1 MENENTAIEIN
12 KNWTDIYYLL
22 HYRHLENLSHQAIR
36 LLQHIKKRGN
46 CSVSDLAELLGVTH
60 NTASEHIKRLTSKGL
75 VVKKRSSIDERRVV
89 ISLTDNG
96 ELELHKHTHLDESKL
111 NKVLDNLS
119 VEEKNQVEQAFSLLR
134 EEVVKCFS

>member
-1 MENENTAIEIN
+1 MENDNLAKEIN

-22 HYRHLENLSHQAIR
+22 HYKHQENLSHQVIR
-36 LLQHIKKRGN
+36 LLQHIKKIGN
-46 CSVSDLAELLGVTH
+46 CSVSELAELLDVTH

-75 VVKKRSSIDERRVV
+75 VVKKRSSNDERRVV

-134 EEVVKCFS
+134 KEVIKCFS